1 MECMEA
7 IMTAT
12 SSDDEHAP
20 VPRNNAAALENQQPI
35 GSIPQC
41 RQQATCH
48 ETHLSTSQV
57 QDHQQQHAH
66 SFEGLPSA
74 NVPRR
79 HPSTPHFQQQQQH
92 LTMPHYQQQQQLLVH
107 QSTPHFQQHP
117 PPLSSPQQQQPPP
130 PLTAPIPHFQDVSMP
145 NYTQLQHH
153 QQRAQYQHFGFEEG
167 WASQLQLLSSALSQV
182 QHQLQSATLPLQPT
196 AAGPFVGDVSAH
208 GQHQYTAS
216 VPAQG
221 QQWRAGT
228 PPQGPTHS
236 SSTSASLRTVDAALQ
251 DARPPQQTLL
261 GRTLADALRDL
272 EEERDA
278 LEVDGGLLFSLF
290 DEAMQ
295 A

>member
-7 IMTAT
+7 IMTTT

-57 QDHQQQHAH
+57 QEHQQQHAH
-66 SFEGLPSA
+66 SFGGLPSA

-79 HPSTPHFQQQQQH
+79 HPSTPHFQQRQQQHPSTPHFQQQQQH

-153 QQRAQYQHFGFEEG
+153 QQRAQYQHFGFEG

-251 DARPPQQTLL
+251 DARPPQQ
-261 GRTLADALRDL
+261 
-272 EEERDA
+272 
-278 LEVDGGLLFSLF
+278 VDEYVSRESGEPDTPPTPSKFSTA
-290 DEAMQ
+290 E
-295 A
+295 